1 MKQIQMNQS
10 KNLSVN
16 DAYDLFI
23 RKCRVKN
30 LSQASIVSYENKIHP
45 FVDYC
50 EGGLISAVTIDT
62 VDGFTNHLKTEH
74 NVNDVSVVSY
84 LRSVRA
90 FLYYCMECNYMTT
103 FKIHLPKAQ
112 KDIKET
118 YSNEQLE
125 KLLAKPDLNS
135 CSFTEFKTWVF
146 ENYMLATGNR
156 LSTALNVHIKDI
168 DFDNGMIM
176 LRKTKNRRQQLIPLS
191 ASLSEI
197 LREYLD
203 IRGGNPDDFLFCN
216 NYGEQASNRTWQTLV
231 YRYNI
236 KHATVD
242 YEIIDRVNKFGDA
255 YEAIYVDNG
264 TIKSKVLDNAC
275 SYPVYDDMGE
285 YIAFIEHWT
294 DAYTAISFW
303 NVYYPTYVEHWDN
316 EGGEMRLT
324 STDNSVGL
332 PIHYHNFNDEDY
344 NFGVALL
351 NDIKPIMD
359 ALEDVMAKMSDSIY
373 VNVMNPMPVAIGQRI
388 ESSIPADA
396 VGYVMNLDVGD
407 FKYANCSLDYNS
419 IKLYLD
425 NMKQF
430 LNDVACMPS
439 VLGSS
444 TNIANISEV
453 SMQILLMMASV
464 YADENKKWLNIGF
477 QKRFEMFKKILGMQG
492 IKVDSDVEVIY
503 NVAMPVASTEM
514 IANLKTLQE
523 MGAISKET
531 IMEKTEYVSDVEVEK
546 KRLSGENVS
555 QNVSQKVDNP
565 SEEVGI
571 K

>member
-1 MKQIQMNQS
+1 MEISLANAKKLNWLWQDEHEIEWIETFIQAVDKSGKVCKYKLTDEQKALLQS
-10 KNLSVN
+10 LDHKNVISKSRQLGISYVV
-16 DAYDLFI
+16 
-23 RKCRVKN
+23 C
-30 LSQASIVSYENKIHP
+30 SISLRRCICHP
-45 FVDYC
+45 NTTCV
-50 EGGLISAVTIDT
+50 LISHSQESTNKVFAKLKQQFYSIPDIIRPELLTNNRQELSFVNGSRISCQTAGNKDLCRGDTI
-62 VDGFTNHLKTEH
+62 
-74 NVNDVSVVSY
+74 
-84 LRSVRA
+84 
-90 FLYYCMECNYMTT
+90 
-103 FKIHLPKAQ
+103 
-112 KDIKET
+112 
-118 YSNEQLE
+118 
-125 KLLAKPDLNS
+125 
-135 CSFTEFKTWVF
+135 
-146 ENYMLATGNR
+146 
-156 LSTALNVHIKDI
+156 
-168 DFDNGMIM
+168 NGV
-176 LRKTKNRRQQLIPLS
+176 L
-191 ASLSEI
+191 
-197 LREYLD
+197 
-203 IRGGNPDDFLFCN
+203 
-216 NYGEQASNRTWQTLV
+216 
-231 YRYNI
+231 
-236 KHATVD
+236 H
-242 YEIIDRVNKFGDA
+242 
-255 YEAIYVDNG
+255 VDNG

-514 IANLKTLQE
+514 IANLKALQE

-546 KRLSGENVS
+546 KRLSGENS
-555 QNVSQKVDNP
+555 TSPNGENLKTTDNMDNFVD
-565 SEEVGI
+565 

>member
-1 MKQIQMNQS
+1 MRLFLKENLVTGNTLTPDGVLAYIALRKMMDENIFLKSLEITEDCVSINRMAYTLVGVSEKYPKAFTDALQRGIYELDAVDKIKIVQS
-10 KNLSVN
+10 FGKGIEFVL
-16 DAYDLFI
+16 D
-23 RKCRVKN
+23 VKN
-30 LSQASIVSYENKIHP
+30 LYFDTSKDGQHFVMVSSDEVEKILTHDADMKKKISILKYYVALVSSFDWSANMKCKDGMPNLQGKIGHMTQ
-45 FVDYC
+45 DYV
-50 EGGLISAVTIDT
+50 GGLAGISGRTCQRY
-62 VDGFTNHLKTEH
+62 
-74 NVNDVSVVSY
+74 NVVLEDEMKMIYIYRSND
-84 LRSVRA
+84 
-90 FLYYCMECNYMTT
+90 
-103 FKIHLPKAQ
+103 K
-112 KDIKET
+112 IKEDDSLRQIT
-118 YSNEQLE
+118 NCYS
-125 KLLAKPDLNS
+125 
-135 CSFTEFKTWVF
+135 
-146 ENYMLATGNR
+146 
-156 LSTALNVHIKDI
+156 
-168 DFDNGMIM
+168 
-176 LRKTKNRRQQLIPLS
+176 
-191 ASLSEI
+191 
-197 LREYLD
+197 
-203 IRGGNPDDFLFCN
+203 
-216 NYGEQASNRTWQTLV
+216 
-231 YRYNI
+231 RY
-236 KHATVD
+236 
-242 YEIIDRVNKFGDA
+242 E
-255 YEAIYVDNG
+255 
-264 TIKSKVLDNAC
+264 DNAC

-514 IANLKTLQE
+514 IANLKALQE

-565 SEEVGI
+565 SKEVGI